1 MLPKNNRLNQLRNK
15 IIQECKKKGL
25 CYLDR
30 EESNLLLQTFEK
42 IKSKYDSDL
51 PIAKNHRPYKWYKL
65 MLETRRGN
73 WFVNFTLN
81 AIRSETF
88 EEYYKAR
95 PNPSYIL
102 D

>member
-1 MLPKNNRLNQLRNK
+1 MLPNNITLNQLRNK
-15 IIQECKKKGL
+15 IIQQCQKKGY
-25 CYLDR
+25 CYLNR
-30 EESNLLLQTFEK
+30 AESNLVLSVFNKLN
-42 IKSKYDSDL
+42 IKYDKDL
-51 PIAKNHRPYKWYKL
+51 PKTKNNRLYKWHKL
-65 MLETRRGN
+65 MLETRSGN

-88 EEYYKAR
+88 EEFYSTR